1 MSEVVGIRFKEV
13 GKRKNYYEHPQ
24 EDARLMLWQS

>member
-13 GKRKNYYEHPQ
+13 GKIFLNFFLIAVILIGEYK
-24 EDARLMLWQS
+24 